1 MAGIEDMKALTEA
14 FSEYRD
20 MLVPVQESLKSMVE
34 TYDSLHEDMAK
45 LEGEFGNDIHVKLD
59 KIYDTIAGQ
68 ARKSEDLN
76 KSIDSFLKNSDRYS
90 SQIMGAV
97 KAIEEV
103 QKHLSTLNEIENKAQ
118 EQLQKLDS
126 IIEEKKINYNIKELQ
141 RSLESYNNNA
151 QKLSEFINKDV
162 AEALRK
168 NSGEIENIK
177 KANQAIEDKMDDE
190 RKDIAQILNEV
201 KTSNELIKK
210 SVENADVNE
219 AYIYDILDKWAES
232 RHIKIKK

>member
-1 MAGIEDMKALTEA
+1 
-14 FSEYRD
+14 
-20 MLVPVQESLKSMVE
+20 
-34 TYDSLHEDMAK
+34 
-45 LEGEFGNDIHVKLD
+45 
-59 KIYDTIAGQ
+59 
-68 ARKSEDLN
+68 
-76 KSIDSFLKNSDRYS
+76 
-90 SQIMGAV
+90 MGAV

-141 RSLESYNNNA
+141 RSLENYNNNA

-177 KANQAIEDKMDDE
+177 KANQAIENKMDDE

>member
-1 MAGIEDMKALTEA
+1 M
-14 FSEYRD
+14 
-20 MLVPVQESLKSMVE
+20 
-34 TYDSLHEDMAK
+34 
-45 LEGEFGNDIHVKLD
+45 
-59 KIYDTIAGQ
+59 
-68 ARKSEDLN
+68 
-76 KSIDSFLKNSDRYS
+76 
-90 SQIMGAV
+90 
-97 KAIEEV
+97 
-103 QKHLSTLNEIENKAQ
+103 EN
-118 EQLQKLDS
+118 
-126 IIEEKKINYNIKELQ
+126 
-141 RSLESYNNNA
+141 YNNNA

-177 KANQAIEDKMDDE
+177 KANQAIENKMDDE